1 MRRILSLLVLSVATA
16 RAQSASLTRA
26 MDHEAAGRAAEAL
39 TEYRTAM
46 ASGMLVPALLG
57 MERAYAQLG
66 QTDSLVP
73 LVDSLLRVTP
83 RDVTIRT
90 VQLRVLRALDRE
102 TAARDAF
109 RDWVRAAPRDPAPYR
124 EWARVLLAEG
134 RTATVDTV
142 LAEATMVLGSNQAL
156 ALEAAQLR
164 VALGQW
170 REAAAAWRDAFG
182 AQSYLESAAIYSLRA
197 APPEHRRTVRAVLV
211 GDPVTL
217 AARRVLST
225 LELGWGNSRE
235 AWSALRDL
243 PPNDEV
249 GAAWSTFAEDAERS
263 GAWLAARD
271 ALLALQQWRPDQQRA
286 LRAATFALEGGDA
299 ASALAL
305 TAYAATDMS
314 DSTAARTVTP
324 VVLRAYAALGRGA
337 DAAQALQQAQR
348 FLAPAVIDGL
358 RREVAWAWVRGGDV
372 TQARAA
378 LGTAPLA
385 ADDELAGWLA
395 LYEGDLRAARLGL
408 RRADPTSG
416 DAVTALAV
424 LVRTAA
430 VQSPSVGAAFLAL
443 ARHDTASATA
453 RFMAAADA
461 TPDAAPVLLLT
472 AARLQQRQ
480 GRSREATQVWSR
492 LVEHHAAAPEATEAA
507 LEWGRLLRQQGDRAG
522 AIARLEHLILT
533 WPQSALV
540 PQARRELEQA
550 RGTIPPG
557 GRDV

>member
-1 MRRILSLLVLSVATA
+1 MRRILMLLVLSVATA
-16 RAQSASLTRA
+16 RAQSAALNRA
-26 MDHEAAGRAAEAL
+26 MDHEAAGRAMEAL
-39 TEYRTAM
+39 AEYRTAM

-57 MERAYAQLG
+57 MERSYAQLG
-66 QTDSLVP
+66 RTDSLIP

-134 RTATVDTV
+134 RTAMVDSV
-142 LAEATMVLGSNQAL
+142 LAEASMVLGSTNAL
-156 ALEAAQLR
+156 ALESAQLR

-170 REAAAAWRDAFG
+170 GEAAVAWRDAFG
-182 AQSYLESAAIYSLRA
+182 AQSYLESAAIYSLRT
-197 APPEHRRTVRAVLV
+197 APPEHRRAVRSVML
-211 GDPVTL
+211 GEPVTL
-217 AARRVLST
+217 AARRVISS

-243 PPNDEV
+243 PPSEEV

-305 TAYAATDMS
+305 TAYAAQDMA

-348 FLAPAVIDGL
+348 FLAPAVVEGL

-372 TQARAA
+372 TRARDA

-385 ADDELAGWLA
+385 VDDELAGWLA

-424 LVRTAA
+424 LVRTTAP
-430 VQSPSVGAAFLAL
+430 QSATVGAAFLAL
-443 ARHDTASATA
+443 ARHDTASATT
-453 RFMAAADA
+453 RFMAAAEA

-472 AARLQQRQ
+472 AARLHQRQ
-480 GRSREATQVWSR
+480 GHTREAVQVWSR
-492 LVEHHAAAPEATEAA
+492 LVEQHAAAPEAAEAA
-507 LEWGRLLRQQGDRAG
+507 LEWGRVLRQQGDRAG